1 MYCENVLKTIGNT
14 PLIKLGR
21 MFEGFPAQVFAK
33 VESFNPGQSAKDRIA
48 LYMIEEAERKGL
60 LKPGSTIIEA
70 TSGNTGFGLAMVSA
84 IKGYKCVLTVSSK
97 ASKEK
102 LSLLRSLGAE
112 VVVCPSDAAPEDPR
126 SYYSQ
131 AEQLAKDIP
140 NSFYVA
146 QNFNL
151 DNSEAHYRTTGPE
164 IWEQTEG
171 KITHYVCCVGTG
183 GTLSGTAR
191 YLKEKNPDIQII
203 GVDAYGSVLK
213 KYWQTGIF
221 DPNEIYSYKVE
232 GLGKTI
238 IPDNIDFDLID
249 DFVKVT
255 DKDSA
260 LRARDVARKEGMLI
274 GYSAGST
281 LQCIQQLKGR
291 FKKDDVVVALFSDHG
306 SRYLGKIFN
315 DDWMRQQGFL
325 QAYDQNH
332 GEYSSYDNIKHK
344 FRAYRLKYKKYLRQ
358 TMESLKL

>member
-1 MYCENVLKTIGNT
+1 MHCENVLKTIGNT
-14 PLIKLGR
+14 PLIHLGR
-21 MFEGFPAQVFAK
+21 MFANFPAHVFAK

-48 LYMIEEAERKGL
+48 LFMIEEAERKGL
-60 LKPGSTIIEA
+60 LKPGSTIVEA

-126 SYYSQ
+126 SYYAR
-131 AEQLAKDIP
+131 AEQLAREIP
-140 NSFYVA
+140 NSYYVA

-164 IWEQTEG
+164 IWEQTQG
-171 KITHYVCCVGTG
+171 KITHFVCCVGTG
-183 GTLSGTAR
+183 GTMSGTAR
-191 YLKEKNPDIQII
+191 FLKEQNPDIQII

-221 DPNEIYSYKVE
+221 DQNEIYSYKVE

-238 IPDNIDFDLID
+238 IPDNIAFDLID
-249 DFVKVT
+249 DFIKVT

-260 LRARDVARKEGMLI
+260 LRAREAARKEGMLI
-274 GYSAGST
+274 GYSSGST
-281 LQCIQQLKGR
+281 LQCIHQLRSRLG
-291 FKKDDVVVALFSDHG
+291 KDDLVVALFSDHG

-325 QAYDQNH
+325 QPHDQN
-332 GEYSSYDNIKHK
+332 GAESSSYESMKRK
-344 FRAYRLKYKKYLRQ
+344 LRAYRLKYKKYLRQ
-358 TMESLKL
+358 TMESLKF